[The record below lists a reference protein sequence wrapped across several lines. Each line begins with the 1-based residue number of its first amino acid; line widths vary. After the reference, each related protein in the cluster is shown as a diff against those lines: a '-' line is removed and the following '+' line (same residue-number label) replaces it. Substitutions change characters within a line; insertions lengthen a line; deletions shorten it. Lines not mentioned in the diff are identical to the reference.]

1 MAQGILR
8 LCSCQR
14 DCRQLA
20 ETVKGTVIFLSGK
33 ATDMLAMFQETHVP
47 LVPMQETPLNSMGRK
62 GIKVGE
68 G

>member
-14 DCRQLA
+14 DCGQLA
-20 ETVKGTVIFLSGK
+20 ETGRGTVVFLSGK
-33 ATDMLAMFQETHVP
+33 ATDMLAMFQEAHIP

-62 GIKVGE
+62 EIKEGE